1 MTELEQFLKN
11 ATRGLWGK
19 RKLEIAEELESHV
32 LERAHKHKL
41 SGLSREDAI
50 SKSLAELGSAQ
61 VIRSGLHRTY
71 FAKPIWSFV
80 WLGLIFLGFTA
91 RPSAEQPRLPSLN
104 QSLEV
109 NVIPI
114 PLARAGM
121 AQLGPIPLSKPGDAI
136 VVPIPLAKPPA
147 KIPFKSR

>member
-1 MTELEQFLKN
+1 MTELEQYLKT
-11 ATRGLWGK
+11 ATQGLWGK
-19 RKLEIAEELESHV
+19 RQLEITEELKDHV
-32 LERAHKHKL
+32 LERARKHEL
-41 SGLSREDAI
+41 VGSSREEAI

-61 VIRSGLHRTY
+61 VIRSGFQQTY
-71 FAKPIWSFV
+71 SAKPIWSFV

-91 RPSAEQPRLPSLN
+91 LPSSEQQRFPFLN

-109 NVIPI
+109 TVIPI

-121 AQLGPIPLSKPGDAI
+121 AQLRPIPLSKPGHAI

-147 KIPFKSR
+147 NVPIKSR